1 MMKKREINAFKN
13 SDPEF
18 YLEAQEVTLAK
29 ALDSKSVAA
38 EAHCSDIPSLKD
50 PKTNS
55 DKEHW
60 QYDDHGR
67 FSRFGIL
74 ERKNIKASCPQG
86 QKVKIFGAAWYS
98 RTSTPWPPIRA
109 QASQA
114 KGQSEMDN
122 LPGDN
127 HCEVSTATPALAGVP

>member
-55 DKEHW
+55 DKEH
-60 QYDDHGR
+60 
-67 FSRFGIL
+67 
-74 ERKNIKASCPQG
+74 
-86 QKVKIFGAAWYS
+86 
-98 RTSTPWPPIRA
+98 
-109 QASQA
+109 
-114 KGQSEMDN
+114 
-122 LPGDN
+122 
-127 HCEVSTATPALAGVP
+127 